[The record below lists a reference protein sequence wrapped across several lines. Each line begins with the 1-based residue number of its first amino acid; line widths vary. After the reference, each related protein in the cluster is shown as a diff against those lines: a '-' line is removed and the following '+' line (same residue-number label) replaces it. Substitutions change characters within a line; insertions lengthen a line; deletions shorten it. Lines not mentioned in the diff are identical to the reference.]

1 MKIYSMKKFNKTI
14 LTGLS
19 LALVCSGVYF
29 TSSLT
34 SGDDYSPRNKKT
46 DAVNGIDGAMEYALM
61 LKRNQNTGKIDLGD
75 VLAAREALNNQKS
88 FKAGGLPLN
97 WEPTGPDNVG
107 GRTRS
112 ILVDRNNPN
121 ILYSG
126 GVSGGL
132 FKSINK
138 GASWY
143 TVNDFQE
150 NLAVV
155 SLCQTSDGTIYYGT
169 GEGGVNGLF
178 QSDGAEFSSI
188 VGEGI
193 FKSTDGVTFT
203 QLPTSKQFS
212 AVSALAVNPKDNT
225 IYAGTD
231 KGLYYSDDAGATWKK
246 LRDGNTR
253 DVQISSN
260 GTVLAYV
267 ASLVWRSENGKDA
280 NSYVR
285 STGLPGSARI
295 SVAISPQDPNYVYAF
310 VAGSISIVTA
320 TTTIN
325 VSSGMVGLY
334 QSTDNGVNFTQVVG
348 KESQFFS
355 ILTHTSTGSSQGT
368 YDLICAVHPRDKER
382 VFMGGIG
389 FAEWSPSQG
398 PRVVG
403 NTFHHP
409 SNPFGI
415 HPDKHAITF
424 DTVTS
429 PMIMYIGSDGGV
441 AKTTNAEMTTYTDIS
456 KNFVTT
462 QFYGCAAGTN
472 GIVIG
477 GTQDNKS
484 MLIDRKGSTRQS
496 AVDILGGDGFRC
508 EVSKINPNV
517 LFVENQYGGL
527 ARSLNG
533 GGGVGEIW
541 DNRISANFV
550 STQYTNN
557 IFNTPMR
564 LWEEEGEE
572 KAKLFYGLN
581 NAVWMARGIIS
592 TGAEIR
598 WFKVATIPGNP
609 HIIEVSKDGNHA
621 FVATLAGRINRVDGI
636 QKANFDTTEIV
647 AYAGISDSLTN
658 VDIRG
663 NLPAGRSITDIE
675 IDDNNPN
682 RVIVTMGN
690 YGNTGY
696 IYITEN
702 ALDPIPTWRAI
713 QGNLPAFPVY
723 DVEIYEKD
731 PNTLIV
737 GTEFGIW
744 ATTNGQAAT
753 PTWTEQNNKQFPRV
767 PVYEMRQVTE
777 KAWTG
782 PVLYAA
788 THGRGIFESKNL
800 LTSAPQNSKVTVSTI
815 KTYPNPAKDIATLS
829 FNSTKNGKVNVKVYD
844 IKGNLVEEKSVTI
857 SLGQNEVSLDTRN
870 YTNGI
875 YITSIEGT
883 VSGKSKFIVSH

>member
-19 LALVCSGVYF
+19 LALVCSGVYL
-29 TSSLT
+29 TRSLT
-34 SGDDYSPRNKKT
+34 SVDDYAPRNRNME
-46 DAVNGIDGAMEYALM
+46 AVNGIDGAMEYAFL
-61 LKRNQNTGKIDLGD
+61 LKRNQITGKIDLGD
-75 VLAAREALNNQKS
+75 VIAAREALNNQKS

-97 WEPTGPDNVG
+97 WESTGPDNVG

-112 ILVDRNNPN
+112 ILVDRNNAN
-121 ILYSG
+121 TLYSG

-132 FKSINK
+132 FKSTNK
-138 GASWY
+138 GASWFA
-143 TVNDFQE
+143 VNDFQE

-169 GEGGVNGLF
+169 GEGGVNGLW
-178 QSDGAEFSSI
+178 QSDGSEFSSI

-203 QLPTSKQFS
+203 QLATSKQFS
-212 AVSALAVNPKDNT
+212 AVSALAVNYNDNT

-231 KGLYYSDDAGATWKK
+231 KGLYYSDDVGATWKK

-253 DVQISSN
+253 DVQVSSN

-267 ASLVWRSENGKDA
+267 ASLVWRSTNGKDA

-285 STGLPGSARI
+285 AEGLPGSARI

-310 VAGSISIVTA
+310 VAGSITIITTA
-320 TTTIN
+320 GPIN

-334 QSTDNGVNFTQVVG
+334 QSKDNGVTFTQVVG

-355 ILTHTSTGSSQGT
+355 ILTHTSLGSSQGT

-389 FAEWSPSQG
+389 FAEWSSSKG
-398 PRVVG
+398 PRIVG
-403 NTFHHP
+403 NTFNHP
-409 SNPFGI
+409 TNPLGI
-415 HPDKHAITF
+415 HADKHAITF
-424 DTVTS
+424 DTVSS

-441 AKTTNAEMTTYTDIS
+441 AKTTNVEMTNYADIS
-456 KNFVTT
+456 TKYVTT

-472 GIVIG
+472 GIVVG
-477 GTQDNKS
+477 GTQDNNT
-484 MLIDRKGSTRQS
+484 MLIGIKGTTNNG

-508 EVSKINPNV
+508 EVSKINPNI

-527 ARSLNG
+527 YRSLNG

-541 DNRISANFV
+541 DNRISGSFA
-550 STQYTNN
+550 SAQYTNN

-564 LWEEEGEE
+564 LWEEEGET
-572 KAKLFYGLN
+572 KARLFYGLN
-581 NAVWMARGIIS
+581 NAVWMGKGIIS

-609 HIIEVSKDGNHA
+609 HIIEVTKDGDHA
-621 FVATLAGRINRVDGI
+621 FVGTLAGRINRIDGI

-663 NLPAGRSITDIE
+663 NLPGGRSITDIE

-690 YGNTGY
+690 YGNSTF
-696 IYITEN
+696 IYTTEN

-713 QGNLPAFPVY
+713 QGNLPKFPVY

-737 GTEFGIW
+737 GTEYGIW

-753 PTWTEQNNKQFPRV
+753 PTWTEQNNAMVPRV
-767 PVYEMRQVTE
+767 PVYEMRQVSE
-777 KAWTG
+777 KSWTG

-788 THGRGIFESKNL
+788 THGRGIFQSSNL
-800 LTSAPQNSKVTVSTI
+800 LTSVPQNNKIAVSNI
-815 KTYPNPAKDIATLS
+815 KSYPNPAKDLATLS
-829 FNSTKNGKVNVKVYD
+829 FNSTKNGKVYVKVYD
-844 IKGNLVEEKSVTI
+844 VKGTLIEEKTITI
-857 SLGQNEVSLDTRN
+857 SSGQNEVSLDTRN
-870 YTNGI
+870 YTSGI

-883 VSGKSKFIVSH
+883 VSGKTKFIVSH